1 MSLTA
6 PQSALAALDDRMRT
20 IFREI
25 VEAYL
30 RSGDPVGSR
39 TLSQSGNLSLS
50 PASIRNT
57 MADLA
62 DLGLLSAP
70 HASAG

>member
-1 MSLTA
+1 MNPIPHA
-6 PQSALAALDDRMRT
+6 SALSALDDRMRT

-30 RSGDPVGSR
+30 RSGEPVGSR
-39 TLSQSGNLSLS
+39 TLSQTGNLSLS

-62 DLGLLSAP
+62 QLGLLLSLI
-70 HASAG
+70 HI

>member
-1 MSLTA
+1 MASPPAPDLSSLDA
-6 PQSALAALDDRMRT
+6 RARA

-30 RSGDPVGSR
+30 ATGEPVGSR
-39 TLSQSGNLSLS
+39 TLSRIGGSALS

-57 MADLA
+57 MADL
-62 DLGLLSAP
+62 
-70 HASAG
+70 